1 MLRVGK
7 LMICMMHHVLLPG
20 QGLAD
25 AFLLHAVCSVD
36 FFRETE
42 PELQHPSAT
51 GLSPAAI
58 WLYRILNLPLNTLNA
73 FWFYKMLT
81 GAVKVLRAPSKA
93 HTADAQAT
101 SASKLQ

>member
-1 MLRVGK
+1 MTNQ
-7 LMICMMHHVLLPG
+7 VLLPS
-20 QGLAD
+20 QFSSHVL
-25 AFLLHAVCSVD
+25 LLHAVCSID
-36 FFRETE
+36 FFRETQ

-81 GAVKVLRAPSKA
+81 GALKILRTPSNA
-93 HTADAQAT
+93 HGGDAQAADAQ
-101 SASKLQ
+101 KVQ